1 LLGWSFKT
9 GFGRWIGLQGE
20 ARWKNCGLCKLC
32 NQHQESGAHLLFKCR
47 YSIRVWSNLKNWLG
61 IDDLDPTTWHDF
73 HSVKRWW
80 AEVIH
85 KRGQSRKALA
95 SLAMLVSWEIW
106 KERNARVFRNK
117 SVTIAMLV
125 TKIKDEANLWRL
137 AGAKAL
143 SNVMPRE

>member
-1 LLGWSFKT
+1 MILTQQVGMTSTPSKV
-9 GFGRWIGLQGE
+9 GG
-20 ARWKNCGLCKLC
+20 
-32 NQHQESGAHLLFKCR
+32 
-47 YSIRVWSNLKNWLG
+47 
-61 IDDLDPTTWHDF
+61 P
-73 HSVKRWW
+73 W